1 MAFANPAARRHRRRA
16 RHSPLAAPLA
26 LFLIAGVAAVSY
38 VGYVLWP
45 RWPDAPVA
53 LGAPA
58 LPIVVAGAAFNIEP
72 AAIRMPVQR
81 HPGTQD
87 RVDLAYVWPTLVPP
101 DPAEKAAAP
110 GAPIEPIE
118 RLFVTIEGTD
128 GTMPPIERVETIYP
142 RYLVAEPVAGPAG
155 LTLRGFRKDTPYAG
169 EELAFEFERATALPG
184 ALFAPRRCR
193 LGKLPVGKAH
203 RRRQPHLPISPRLA
217 GKLAASGR
225 RHRYGDG
232 AAAGAVMQQRHL
244 SRHARPCAGH
254 PRLPS

>member
-53 LGAPA
+53 IGAPA

-101 DPAEKAAAP
+101 DPAEKTAAP

-155 LTLRGFRKDTPYAG
+155 LTLRGFRKDTPYAD
-169 EELAFEFERATALPG
+169 EELAFESNANMSS
-184 ALFAPRRCR
+184 
-193 LGKLPVGKAH
+193 
-203 RRRQPHLPISPRLA
+203 RRRMRWCSSGLSKGFWTVCGSIIPMVSAIRCNTSKGCARRPEMRGLLARRYWSPENGCEQSGPSPAQPATTS
-217 GKLAASGR
+217 
-225 RHRYGDG
+225 
-232 AAAGAVMQQRHL
+232 
-244 SRHARPCAGH
+244 
-254 PRLPS
+254 

>member
-26 LFLIAGVAAVSY
+26 LFLIAGIAAVSY

-53 LGAPA
+53 IGAPA

-101 DPAEKAAAP
+101 DPAEKTAAP

-155 LTLRGFRKDTPYAG
+155 LTLRGFRKDTPYAD
-169 EELAFEFERATALPG
+169 EELAFESN
-184 ALFAPRRCR
+184 APQHFLARC
-193 LGKLPVGKAH
+193 
-203 RRRQPHLPISPRLA
+203 
-217 GKLAASGR
+217 
-225 RHRYGDG
+225 
-232 AAAGAVMQQRHL
+232 
-244 SRHARPCAGH
+244 SRHGVVGSGSCLLEKRIGDANLTFRFPRAWLENWQQVANGIDTVMARLQAK
-254 PRLPS
+254 